1 MVYKQIP
8 ELVVGD
14 LIYFCQRLWS
24 VIAIKPIA
32 GCTKQTCL
40 TLKITHLTIKQNF
53 DDCVFV
59 RCTEQKQ
66 DPQKISESEEKYTK
80 KYQTEWLQKTQATF
94 ENFETLQMKRRRHS
108 LKKRGQNDSD
118 S

>member
-8 ELVVGD
+8 DLVVGD

-94 ENFETLQMKRRRHS
+94 ENFEVLEAKRRRN
-108 LKKRGQNDSD
+108 LKRGKDDSD
-118 S
+118 F

>member
-8 ELVVGD
+8 DLVVGD
-14 LIYFCQRLWS
+14 LIYFCQRWWS

-32 GCTKQTCL
+32 GRTKQTCL
-40 TLKITHLTIKQNF
+40 TLKTTHLTIKQNF

-59 RCTEQKQ
+59 RSQK
-66 DPQKISESEEKYTK
+66 EEKFSQQEFTRK
-80 KYQTEWLQKTQATF
+80 EVIDWLQKTQATF
-94 ENFETLQMKRRRHS
+94 ENFEVLEAKRRRH
-108 LKKRGQNDSD
+108 LKRGQNDD